1 MNITTLTRA
10 VGRLAAFLKAMLPS
24 LPRQYRL
31 LMWLTVVE
39 MVGVMVCVIFWGGE
53 TVDTKGYLIAYDT
66 LKSGRLDVC
75 RTPVYPLVI
84 GAARDLLGETG
95 GEITVCALQAT
106 LFLLSTA
113 WFGKLARAM
122 VSNPKVALAV
132 TAIYSLSPGPMS
144 LCFFQL
150 TEVFAFS
157 GVVLLLLLTA
167 KGYRADD
174 LWAAL
179 WSMPLMLALFLLR
192 PALIYLPVA
201 FAMFWIAVALKRGCR
216 RAVWLAGLSGCLLT
230 AVCYQV
236 YSSEVE
242 RLCGFKGMSVVA
254 IVNTHFTVREAGLMR
269 PREISNPRVKACAEY
284 LLAREQDA
292 RKAGSEGM
300 SGFTE
305 VCIMM
310 QVSSEGEVAAF
321 QHEALSGH
329 PRETLEYFA
338 AKRLPAVCE
347 SDAIYG
353 SGSILLLPV
362 RIVTRYVSPNIGM
375 TYLLF
380 LIFVV
385 MLLRRDMRRR
395 ELSAFS
401 WLLAVL
407 FVGCNAVVIIG
418 APAEWPRLLL
428 PDLPVLLLIT
438 GITFTK
444 ICDVFWSPA
453 SEPRLG

>member
-1 MNITTLTRA
+1 MKAKTLTMA
-10 VGRLAAFLKAMLPS
+10 LGRLAAFWGAMFPS
-24 LPRQYRL
+24 MSRRYRM

-39 MVGVMVCVIFWGGE
+39 MAIVLLCVIFWGGE

-66 LKSGRLDVC
+66 LKSGRLDIC

-84 GAARDLLGETG
+84 GVARDLLGATG
-95 GEITVCALQAT
+95 GKIAVCALQSA
-106 LFLLSTA
+106 LFLLSTV

-122 VSNPKVALAV
+122 VSNPKVAFAITAV
-132 TAIYSLSPGPMS
+132 YSLSPGPMS

-150 TEVFAFS
+150 TEVFALS
-157 GVVLLLLLTA
+157 GVVLLLFLTA
-167 KGYRADD
+167 RSYMEGC
-174 LWAAL
+174 LWAAV
-179 WSMPLMLALFLLR
+179 WSIPLMLALFLLR

-201 FAMFWIAVALKRGCR
+201 FAMFWITVALKHGCR
-216 RAVWLAGLSGCLLT
+216 VAVWLAGLSGCLLA

-242 RLCGFKGMSVVA
+242 RLCGFKGMSTVA

-269 PREISNPRVKACAEY
+269 PREISNPRVKECAEY
-284 LLAREQDA
+284 LLAKEQEA
-292 RKAGSEGM
+292 RVDGSEGM

-310 QVSSEGEVAAF
+310 QVSSEGEIAAF
-321 QHEALSGH
+321 QREALSGH
-329 PRETLEYFA
+329 PRETFEYFA

-362 RIVTRYVSPNIGM
+362 RIFTRYVSPNIGL

-380 LIFVV
+380 LVFVA
-385 MLLRRDMRRR
+385 MLLRHDFRCR
-395 ELSAFS
+395 ELSVFR

-418 APAEWPRLLL
+418 GPAEWPRLLI

-444 ICDVFWSPA
+444 ICDLFRFPA
-453 SEPRLG
+453 SDPALR